1 MIRWLVLAL
10 ALVMVLFVVLDTDA
24 MSKCQ
29 ETYSFETCHAT
40 LNP

>member
-10 ALVMVLFVVLDTDA
+10 ALVTVLFIVLDTDA
-24 MSKCQ
+24 MEKCQ
-29 ETYSFETCHAT
+29 ETYSFDTCHAT